1 MMILSHLLYL
11 LLSNK
16 CTRMH
21 IYAIMMDLLIFMLIV
36 LFALSSMHF
45 VKNPHIQSKR
55 TYSLTTHTFL
65 TIGHFVTV
73 YKNDTCT
80 INQAVYYVNQ
90 DFLTFP
96 INSCNNLSL

>member
-1 MMILSHLLYL
+1 MMILSHLLYS

-16 CTRMH
+16 CTHMH

-36 LFALSSMHF
+36 LFALSFMHF

-55 TYSLTTHTFL
+55 TYSPMTHTFL

-80 INQAVYYVNQ
+80 IDQAVYCVHQ
-90 DFLTFP
+90 DFLTFLT
-96 INSCNNLSL
+96 NSCNNLSL